1 MLAQLRREV
10 GISLSV
16 QRLVDALEQ
25 GIASR
30 AAREQELAGQVANK
44 DAEAA
49 RLRAEINRLRQA
61 HSASDKLSALHAAD
75 SESLQSQVR
84 QLESASKWHAVM
96 PHLLLHRAAERAAI
110 LSAAIPAAASPSAQL
125 HRLQAEVDAQ
135 AQLVARLQAEL
146 GAQLASSTARAAE
159 LQDSFAAKVADMRRA
174 HAERVAALEQQ
185 LAAAVA
191 SKATEQGD
199 SALRQTSKTQS
210 AELLRLQADAAAQHE
225 AADELRAE
233 LARLHHQ
240 LDASRRENA
249 TLSAKVAAQEAE
261 LSRLTKAVTAAE
273 AQAAEHAARAQELN
287 TQLMK
292 RSSHEGK
299 GGGSMGGGGGAP
311 GPPNGCLTD
320 MSNMVAMMEGQL
332 ARLSDL
338 IRTKDREVA
347 DLRGALTAGCEERRD
362 LMQQLQ
368 AAELQQQQ
376 QQGGSA
382 AAAGPRSPGSVGMGA
397 PHSPTGVRQA
407 AVASAAADFNLKLF
421 LALDDRNSAVGASGS
436 GQQVQGQGQ
445 AVKVV
450 IAERRQNW
458 RIGKEYQ
465 QGYKRVNDRL
475 PKGRQW
481 LHRAAEYRRGIDGR
495 ARNNA

>member
-1 MLAQLRREV
+1 MSWRGKYVYDKSCLRVLKPGVLGGWVVAMQDMLAQLRREV

-84 QLESASKWHAVM
+84 QLESASK
-96 PHLLLHRAAERAAI
+96 AAERAAI

-191 SKATEQGD
+191 SKAAEQGD

-368 AAELQQQQ
+368 AAEQQQQQ

-407 AVASAAADFNLKLF
+407 GSHGGAA
-421 LALDDRNSAVGASGS
+421 G
-436 GQQVQGQGQ
+436 
-445 AVKVV
+445 
-450 IAERRQNW
+450 
-458 RIGKEYQ
+458 IGK
-465 QGYKRVNDRL
+465 
-475 PKGRQW
+475 P
-481 LHRAAEYRRGIDGR
+481 YRTGLRSKPLFK
-495 ARNNA
+495 